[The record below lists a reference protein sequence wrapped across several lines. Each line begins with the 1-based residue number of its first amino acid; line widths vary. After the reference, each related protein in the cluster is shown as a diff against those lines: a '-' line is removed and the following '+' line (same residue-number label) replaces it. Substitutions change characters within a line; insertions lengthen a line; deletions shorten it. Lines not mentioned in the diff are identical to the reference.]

1 LTEFEAKMRTR
12 VVWLMVIAVM
22 SVAAPAVAEQGGR
35 DAARRHYAEGQALF
49 RARSYDA
56 ALAEFRA
63 ANDLAPHPITIKA
76 QAECLERLGRMR
88 EAVPLFEQ
96 YLAQMPNAPDAADIR
111 ARIGSYQTQGGRVS
125 IYSNPPGAAVT
136 LDGRRL
142 NGTTPMQ
149 VDVAPGRH
157 AVALEMNG
165 YQMGLEE
172 FNVGPGGA
180 YTVNTAMVPAASA
193 APTAP
198 VYPPPGMQPAPTQRA
213 WSVTTPVWAMIGVT
227 AAALV
232 TGVVTGS
239 LALADQGDF
248 DDQIAAEGVTSA
260 NRQDL
265 VDIGDTGTTKA
276 LVSDICWGVAGAAA
290 ITGIVLFFVQ
300 NHQAQT
306 SGQAASHRSFAITPS
321 FDEDG
326 GGLQAV
332 GHF

>member
-1 LTEFEAKMRTR
+1 MWTR
-12 VVWLMVIAVM
+12 VVWLMVIAAM
-22 SVAAPAVAEQGGR
+22 SVAAPALAEQGGR
-35 DAARRHYAEGQALF
+35 EAARRHYAEGQELF
-49 RARSYDA
+49 RARNYEA

-63 ANDLAPHPITIKA
+63 ANEIAPHPITLKA

-111 ARIGSYQTQGGRVS
+111 ARIASHQSQGGRVS
-125 IYSNPPGAAVT
+125 IYSNPPGATVT

-149 VDVAPGRH
+149 IDVAAGRH

-172 FNVGPGGA
+172 FNVAPGGT
-180 YTVNTAMVPAASA
+180 YTVNTAMVPVAAA
-193 APTAP
+193 APTTP
-198 VYPPPGMQPAPTQRA
+198 ESPPGVEPAPTQRT
-213 WSVTTPVWAMIGVT
+213 WRVTTPVWAMIGVT

-239 LALADQGDF
+239 LALADQGEF
-248 DDQIAAEGVTSA
+248 DDQIAAEGVTSE
-260 NRQDL
+260 NRQVLEDM
-265 VDIGDTGTTKA
+265 GDTGTAKA
-276 LVSDICWGVAGAAA
+276 LVADISFGVAGAAA

-306 SGQAASHRSFAITPS
+306 SGQARRQRSFAITPS
-321 FDEDG
+321 FGEDG